1 MFFRF
6 QKKDFFDEPVL
17 ENDLLVIGAVDV
29 RGPLRCRRQYAVH
42 RSDPE
47 PAVNPAQH
55 INPGL

>member
-1 MFFRF
+1 MHRS
-6 QKKDFFDEPVL
+6 DPEPAVL